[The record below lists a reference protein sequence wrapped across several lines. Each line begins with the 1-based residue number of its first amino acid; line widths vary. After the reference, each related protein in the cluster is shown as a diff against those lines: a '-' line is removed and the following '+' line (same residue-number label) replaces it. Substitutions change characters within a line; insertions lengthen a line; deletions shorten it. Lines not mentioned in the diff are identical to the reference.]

1 MWLRQLGHRGLVS
14 WLRRQPV
21 GGGGD
26 CGRWGVGPGDV
37 MADGNAGA
45 DAGAGR
51 ARGCS
56 RAWQSR
62 MLEKVTK

>member
-1 MWLRQLGHRGLVS
+1 M
-14 WLRRQPV
+14 